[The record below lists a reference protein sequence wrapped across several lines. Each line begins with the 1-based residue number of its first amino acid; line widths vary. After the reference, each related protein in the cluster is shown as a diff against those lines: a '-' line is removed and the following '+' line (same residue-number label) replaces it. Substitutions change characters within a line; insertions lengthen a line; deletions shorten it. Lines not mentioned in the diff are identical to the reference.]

1 MSTKFIAGLILGA
14 AAGAAI
20 ALFVTSDKGQEIV
33 GNVKDAVGDAADAAK
48 EKLSDLQDELG
59 GLLKKGKAFVKD
71 VEKQVKEATS

>member
-1 MSTKFIAGLILGA
+1 MSTKFIAGLIVGA
-14 AAGAAI
+14 AAGVAL

-33 GNVKDAVGDAADAAK
+33 GNVKDAVGDAADTAK
-48 EKLSDLQDELG
+48 EKLDDLQDELS